1 LVILASHSVLAHKE
15 ARFLYPLMPMVVTL
29 AALGVA
35 EIVSEFTLRNRS
47 ARSSMFTIAA
57 GLLVCALASFLLASR
72 FPYWSENS
80 GVTVAFD
87 RLSHDSSLCGVG
99 IYAVPWFNTGGY
111 THLHRNVPIVP
122 VSDGSGLIT
131 NTAAFNVY
139 IAPVEVSEL
148 PEGFRRTECWNGVC
162 IHRRSGVCAAPQRGS
177 ELNAYLEESGN

>member
-1 LVILASHSVLAHKE
+1 
-15 ARFLYPLMPMVVTL
+15 
-29 AALGVA
+29 
-35 EIVSEFTLRNRS
+35 
-47 ARSSMFTIAA
+47 
-57 GLLVCALASFLLASR
+57 LLVCALASFLLASR

-148 PEGFRRTECWNGVC
+148 PEGFRRTECWNGIC